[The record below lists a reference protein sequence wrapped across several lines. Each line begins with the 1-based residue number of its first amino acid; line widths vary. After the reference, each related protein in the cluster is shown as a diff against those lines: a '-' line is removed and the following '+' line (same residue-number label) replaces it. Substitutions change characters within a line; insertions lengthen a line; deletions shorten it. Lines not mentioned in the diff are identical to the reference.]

1 MEMMVKKHQQKF
13 RKVKDDMSRWDQLQS
28 QLLAQFR
35 NASSIIERLQ
45 VLQEPKNYGVFTCIS
60 GIREEV
66 LGKQMESLETIF
78 LSMKKTIEEF
88 HSIVVSLEKI
98 LRDGRQLMK
107 GGSISPST
115 KQMQLR
121 IGIRPSLFDCLEGL
135 RIIFEMHYSEYLLKS
150 SIVSALSLKSS
161 ASDLGALNQ
170 LLIDQPNIPKEEVQF
185 IFDIIFAEEIC

>member
-1 MEMMVKKHQQKF
+1 MP
-13 RKVKDDMSRWDQLQS
+13 LQS
-28 QLLAQFR
+28 LR
-35 NASSIIERLQ
+35 
-45 VLQEPKNYGVFTCIS
+45 GCS